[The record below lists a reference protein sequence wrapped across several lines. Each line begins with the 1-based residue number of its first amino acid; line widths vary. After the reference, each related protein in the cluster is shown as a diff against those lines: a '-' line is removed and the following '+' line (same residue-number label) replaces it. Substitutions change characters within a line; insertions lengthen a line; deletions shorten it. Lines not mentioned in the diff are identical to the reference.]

1 MLWLGK
7 CLTAHVMTSVPSGA
21 PRNLAVVSLNKD
33 TLQVLWDEPEEAQ
46 INGVLRLYQLRYCG
60 PIGESGQLSS
70 RSSCEEVEVEGDV
83 SGYLL
88 SNLKETTT
96 YNISVSA
103 ITIGNGPAAWVL
115 ATTSK

>member
-1 MLWLGK
+1 MVRK
-7 CLTAHVMTSVPSGA
+7 IPYCHVMVSVPSGV
-21 PRNLAVVSLNKD
+21 PRNLVVVSLNKD
-33 TLQVLWDEPEEAQ
+33 TFQVSWDRPEEAQ

-70 RSSCEEVEVEGDV
+70 RSSCEEVEIDGDV

-88 SNLKETTT
+88 SNLKESTT
-96 YNISVSA
+96 YNISVA
-103 ITIGNGPAAWVL
+103 AFTIDNGPAAWVL